1 MRAWIDL
8 RGILIEGAPV
18 VGVTGTYYTDL
29 DDARFEI
36 ALDTAAEWNK
46 WGLPFVVVDGSPDS
60 KVAGALRARG
70 AFVRSARRL
79 GITSQR
85 QEGAEVVIAQGGNKI
100 ITLEPEKSMAH
111 LACKIA
117 EMLGDGDSKVD
128 PSVIVIGRT
137 EASKESMP
145 PFQRRTEELIG
156 WLFEHILGM
165 PADSLAGPRG
175 YNRQGMQH
183 LLDYPSDTP
192 NMNKWPYM
200 YYTVL
205 AAMANGE
212 RVGEIKV
219 DLMYPKSMVEQE
231 TDNSAYDEKRY
242 EQAEMQAYMLLGEE
256 SEAPQDYAAEIQR
269 IKLLSEL
276 DDKKAVLRNM
286 ILKELTLMPKKPTI
300 ERIQEFFGRAE
311 AIAMLFGY
319 KGGVDADRSR

>member
-1 MRAWIDL
+1 MNQVERPP
-8 RGILIEGAPV
+8 IEGAPV

-29 DDARFEI
+29 NDVRFEI
-36 ALDTAAEWNK
+36 ALDTAKK
-46 WGLPFVVVDGSPDS
+46 WKELELPFVVVDGSPDS

-70 AFVRSARRL
+70 ATVLTAYAL
-79 GITSQR
+79 GIASQR
-85 QEGAEVVIAQGGNKI
+85 QGGARYVIDQGGNKI
-100 ITLEPEKSMAH
+100 ITSEPEKPSMPEF
-111 LACKIA
+111 A
-117 EMLGDGDSKVD
+117 EEISRMLDKN
-128 PSVIVIGRT
+128 SVVVIGRT

-156 WLFEHILGM
+156 WLFKHILGM

-192 NMNKWPYM
+192 NMKKWPYM

-212 RVGEIKV
+212 RVGKIKV
-219 DLMYPKSMVEQE
+219 DLMYPKSMVKQE
-231 TDNSAYDEKRY
+231 TDNLDFDGKRY
-242 EQAEMQAYMLLGEE
+242 EQARMQAHILLGEE
-256 SEAPQDYAAEIQR
+256 SEAPQHYKAEIQR

-276 DDKKAVLRNM
+276 DDKKAALRNM
-286 ILKELTLMPKKPTI
+286 ILKELTLMPKDPTI
-300 ERIQEFFGRAE
+300 ERIQEFFGKAE

-319 KGGVDADRSR
+319 KVGVDADGPR

>member
-1 MRAWIDL
+1 MNQVESPP
-8 RGILIEGAPV
+8 IEGAPV

-29 DDARFEI
+29 NDVRFEI
-36 ALDTAAEWNK
+36 ALDTAKK
-46 WGLPFVVVDGSPDS
+46 WKELELPFVVVDGSPDS

-70 AFVRSARRL
+70 ATVLTAYAL
-79 GITSQR
+79 GIASQR
-85 QEGAEVVIAQGGNKI
+85 QEGARYVIDQGGNKI
-100 ITLEPEKSMAH
+100 ITSEPEKPSMPEF
-111 LACKIA
+111 A
-117 EMLGDGDSKVD
+117 EEISRMLDKN
-128 PSVIVIGRT
+128 SVVVIGRT

-165 PADSLAGPRG
+165 PTDSLAGPRG

-192 NMNKWPYM
+192 NMKKWPYM

-219 DLMYPKSMVEQE
+219 DLIYPKSMVEQE

-256 SEAPQDYAAEIQR
+256 SEAPQDYKAEIQR

-276 DDKKAVLRNM
+276 DTDKDKLRNE

-300 ERIQEFFGRAE
+300 ERIQKFFGKAE

-319 KGGVDADRSR
+319 KSGVNADGSR

>member
-1 MRAWIDL
+1 MNQVERPP
-8 RGILIEGAPV
+8 IEGAPV

-29 DDARFEI
+29 NDVRFEI
-36 ALDTAAEWNK
+36 ALDTAKK
-46 WGLPFVVVDGSPDS
+46 WKELELPFVVVDGSPDS

-70 AFVRSARRL
+70 ATVLTAYAL
-79 GITSQR
+79 GIASQR
-85 QEGAEVVIAQGGNKI
+85 QEGARYVIDQGGNKI
-100 ITLEPEKSMAH
+100 ITSEPEKPSMPEF
-111 LACKIA
+111 A
-117 EMLGDGDSKVD
+117 EEISRMLDKN
-128 PSVIVIGRT
+128 SVVVIGRT

-156 WLFEHILGM
+156 WLFKHILGM

-192 NMNKWPYM
+192 NMKKWPYM

-212 RVGEIKV
+212 RVGEIEV
-219 DLMYPKSMVEQE
+219 DLMYPKSMVKQE
-231 TDNSAYDEKRY
+231 TDNLDFDGKRY
-242 EQAEMQAYMLLGEE
+242 EQARMQAHILLGEE
-256 SEAPQDYAAEIQR
+256 SEAPQHYKAEIQR

-276 DDKKAVLRNM
+276 DDKKAALRDM
-286 ILKELTLMPKKPTI
+286 ILKELTLMPKDPTI
-300 ERIQEFFGRAE
+300 ERIQEFFGKAE

-319 KGGVDADRSR
+319 KVGVDADGPR

>member
-1 MRAWIDL
+1 MSQVKSPP
-8 RGILIEGAPV
+8 IEGAPA
-18 VGVTGTYYTDL
+18 VGVTATYYPNPDTD
-29 DDARFEI
+29 DVRFGA
-36 ALDTAAEWNK
+36 ALNTAEEWSEQE
-46 WGLPFVVVDGSPDS
+46 LPLVMVDGSPDD

-70 AFVRSARRL
+70 AFVLPAHRL
-79 GITSQR
+79 GIASQR
-85 QEGAEVVIAQGGNKI
+85 QEGADFVIAQGGNKI
-100 ITLEPEKSMAH
+100 LTLEPEKSMAH

-117 EMLGDGDSKVD
+117 TMLDKF
-128 PSVIVIGRT
+128 SVVVIGRT

-231 TDNSAYDEKRY
+231 TDNPDFDEKRY
-242 EQAEMQAYMLLGEE
+242 EQARMQAYILLGEE
-256 SEAPQDYAAEIQR
+256 SEAPQHYEAEIQR

-276 DDKKAVLRNM
+276 DAKKAVLRDM

-300 ERIQEFFGRAE
+300 ERIQEFFGKAE

>member
-1 MRAWIDL
+1 MNQVERPP
-8 RGILIEGAPV
+8 IEGAPV

-29 DDARFEI
+29 NDVRFEI
-36 ALDTAAEWNK
+36 ALDTAKK
-46 WGLPFVVVDGSPDS
+46 WKELELPFVVVDGSPDS

-70 AFVRSARRL
+70 ATVLTAYAL
-79 GITSQR
+79 GIASQR
-85 QEGAEVVIAQGGNKI
+85 QEGARYVIDQGGNKI
-100 ITLEPEKSMAH
+100 ITSEPEKPSMPEF
-111 LACKIA
+111 A
-117 EMLGDGDSKVD
+117 EEISRMLDKY
-128 PSVIVIGRT
+128 SVVVIGRT
-137 EASKESMP
+137 ERSKESMP

-192 NMNKWPYM
+192 NMKKWPYM

-212 RVGEIKV
+212 RVGKIKV

-242 EQAEMQAYMLLGEE
+242 EQARMQAHVLLGRE
-256 SEAPQDYAAEIQR
+256 SEAPQDYKAEIQR

-276 DDKKAVLRNM
+276 DDKKAVLRDM
-286 ILKELTLMPKKPTI
+286 ILKELTLMPKDPTI
-300 ERIQEFFGRAE
+300 GQIQEFFDRVE
-311 AIAMLFGY
+311 AIAMLFDY
-319 KGGVDADRSR
+319 KVGVDDDRPR